1 MNGKFLLD
9 TNAIIA
15 LLNGHNNLAH
25 QLQNAVWIGI
35 SVISELEFLSF
46 RHLSQNDIA
55 LFQAFKARIHVVNI
69 ESQDTVLTNSIIS
82 TRQNFNLK
90 LPDAIIAASALENQ
104 ASLLSNDVVF
114 QRVPNITVLTF

>member
-1 MNGKFLLD
+1 MNGRFLLD

-15 LLNGHNNLAH
+15 LLNGHNGITQ

-46 RHLSQNDIA
+46 RQLSQNDIT
-55 LFQAFKARIHVVNI
+55 LFQSFKARIHVINLD
-69 ESQDTVLTNSIIS
+69 SQDTVLTNTIIS

-90 LPDAIIAASALENQ
+90 LPDAIIAASAIENQ
-104 ASLLSNDVVF
+104 AFLLSNDAIF

>member
-1 MNGKFLLD
+1 MNGRFLLD

-15 LLNGHNNLAH
+15 LLNGHDGINQ

-46 RHLSQNDIA
+46 RSISQNDIA
-55 LFQAFKARIHVVNI
+55 LFQSFKARIHIINLD
-69 ESQDTVLTNSIIS
+69 SNDTTLTNTIIS

-90 LPDAIIAASALENQ
+90 LPDAIIAASAIENQ
-104 ASLLSNDVVF
+104 ASLLSNDVIF
-114 QRVPNITVLTF
+114 QRVAQLSVLTF